1 MINER
6 EKNEHI
12 KSYRLSGVLPKGS
25 QIILNS
31 YSTAII
37 NEDNGMIIFYNLKNG
52 IFLSY
57 EISKVSLASEDDKKI
72 ITDKREIAETLAYL
86 NFIELKPEEII
97 YDQLEDIFRGNTKIV
112 LNEYFVENYNDT
124 DVLLYSKRNYANKY
138 FGA

>member
-12 KSYRLSGVLPKGS
+12 KSYRLYGVLPKGS